1 MNFRR
6 SFAVTRRIFQG
17 LRHDRRTLGLALFA
31 PILVMLIFGTAF
43 SGDVHDLDVIVVD
56 GDDGMILNR
65 TLLLAIGVS
74 PEDLAFLDPAESS
87 LVEAVDEHNVRI
99 DLSRAIIAELEEGD
113 ELRVKTMSD
122 SGDALD
128 KVKDGEAWARISF
141 PANFTRDVYGAALA
155 LQFPALNISGQAFGD
170 STDIEVR
177 ADESSVN
184 VAAMIKK
191 KLGEAVQDVMEQV
204 GADLPME
211 IDDRQAVYG
220 DNATVI
226 DFFVPG
232 IMALAV
238 WLLTTML
245 TLLSFVGEKSTG
257 TLERLQASPLTE
269 GELVVG
275 YAMAYG
281 TLGMI
286 QAGLLMTVATLVFGI
301 TIVGNPLYAFL
312 VVAVLAVV
320 SQNLGIL
327 MSSAARTE
335 AQAVQMIP
343 VVILP
348 TFLLAGI
355 FWPVEAIPSW
365 LQPVSWAIPPTYAV
379 EALRSVLLRGW
390 GIERIVWPQLI
401 ALITFAVL
409 FLGAA
414 VALLRSRK
422 K

>member
-1 MNFRR
+1 
-6 SFAVTRRIFQG
+6 
-17 LRHDRRTLGLALFA
+17 
-31 PILVMLIFGTAF
+31 
-43 SGDVHDLDVIVVD
+43 
-56 GDDGMILNR
+56 
-65 TLLLAIGVS
+65 
-74 PEDLAFLDPAESS
+74 
-87 LVEAVDEHNVRI
+87 
-99 DLSRAIIAELEEGD
+99 
-113 ELRVKTMSD
+113 
-122 SGDALD
+122 
-128 KVKDGEAWARISF
+128 
-141 PANFTRDVYGAALA
+141 
-155 LQFPALNISGQAFGD
+155 
-170 STDIEVR
+170 
-177 ADESSVN
+177 
-184 VAAMIKK
+184 
-191 KLGEAVQDVMEQV
+191 
-204 GADLPME
+204 ME
-211 IDDRQAVYG
+211 IDDTDAVYG
-220 DNATVI
+220 DNATFI

-245 TLLSFVGEKSTG
+245 TLLSFVGEKTTG

-286 QAGLLMTVATLVFGI
+286 QAALLMTVATLVFGI

-312 VVAVLAVV
+312 VVALLAVV

-327 MSSAARTE
+327 LSSAARNE

-390 GIERIVWPQLI
+390 GLERIIWPQFM
-401 ALITFAVL
+401 ALFAFAIL